1 MEVIISLLILGIVAG
16 ILAGLLG
23 VGGGLVIVPV
33 IVWIFGQ
40 NLDFPAHYLLHIAIG
55 TSLAT
60 IVVTAISSIIAH
72 QRHGAIHW
80 DIVRNIIPGLI
91 VGALLGAVI
100 ADALP
105 HRELKIFFAIF
116 VLLSAIKM
124 LLNIDPPAGHK
135 LPKLLGLNVAGTVIG
150 SISAIVGIGG
160 GTLTVP
166 FLTWCNVPIRN
177 AVATSSTCGLPIAL
191 AGAVGFIVT
200 GWGLEELPEWS
211 LGYVYLPAFIAI
223 VPTSMLFAPVG
234 AKLAHTIPI
243 KHLKRVFAILLC
255 VVGIQMLLS

>member
-40 NLDFPAHYLLHIAIG
+40 RADFPSDYLLHIAIG

-60 IVVTAISSIIAH
+60 IVITSISSIIAH
-72 QRHGAIHW
+72 HRRGAVRW
-80 DIVRNIIPGLI
+80 DIVWRITPGLI
-91 VGALLGAVI
+91 LGALLGALI

-105 HRELKIFFAIF
+105 HQELKMFFAVF
-116 VLLSAIKM
+116 VLLAALKM
-124 LLNIDPPAGHK
+124 LLNIDPPASHQ
-135 LPKLLGLNVAGTVIG
+135 LPKTLGLNSAGTVIG
-150 SISAIVGIGG
+150 TVSAIVGIGG

-177 AVATSSTCGLPIAL
+177 AVATSSSCGLPIAL
-191 AGAVGFIVT
+191 AGAAGFIIT
-200 GWGLEELPEWS
+200 GWGIETLPAWS

-234 AKLAHTIPI
+234 AKLAHTIPV
-243 KHLKRVFAILLC
+243 KRLKQVFAVLLC
-255 VVGIQMLLS
+255 VVGIKMLLE

>member
-1 MEVIISLLILGIVAG
+1 MEVIISLLILGVVAG

-40 NLDFPAHYLLHIAIG
+40 RADFPADYLLHIAIG

-60 IVVTAISSIIAH
+60 IVVTSISSVIAH
-72 QRHGAIHW
+72 HKKGAVRW
-80 DIVRNIIPGLI
+80 DIVQRIVPGLI
-91 VGALLGAVI
+91 IGALLGAVI

-105 HRELKIFFAIF
+105 HQELKMFFAGF
-116 VLLSAIKM
+116 VLLAALKM
-124 LLNIDPPAGHK
+124 LLNIDPPASHQ
-135 LPKLLGLNVAGTVIG
+135 LPKAFGLNIAGTVIG

-166 FLTWCNVPIRN
+166 FLAWCNVPMRN
-177 AVATSSTCGLPIAL
+177 AVATSSSCGLPIAL
-191 AGAVGFIVT
+191 AGAIGFIVT
-200 GWGLEELPEWS
+200 GWGTQGLPEWS

-234 AKLAHTIPI
+234 AKLAHSIPV
-243 KHLKRVFAILLC
+243 KRLKQVFAILLLI
-255 VVGIQMLLS
+255 VGTRMLLT

>member
-1 MEVIISLLILGIVAG
+1 MEVIISLLVLGVVAG
-16 ILAGLLG
+16 VLAGLLG

-33 IVWIFGQ
+33 VVWIFGQ
-40 NLDFPAHYLLHIAIG
+40 RPDFPADYLLHIAIG

-60 IVVTAISSIIAH
+60 IIVTSMSSIIAH
-72 QRHGAIHW
+72 HRRGAVRW
-80 DIVRNIIPGLI
+80 DIVSRIVPSLII
-91 VGALLGAVI
+91 GALLGAVI

-105 HRELKIFFAIF
+105 HQELKMFFAGF
-116 VLLSAIKM
+116 VLLAALKM
-124 LLNIDPPAGHK
+124 LFNIDPPSSHQ
-135 LPKLLGLNVAGTVIG
+135 LPKVFGLNLAGTVIG
-150 SISAIVGIGG
+150 SISGIVGIGG

-166 FLTWCNVPIRN
+166 FLTWCNIPMRN

-191 AGAVGFIVT
+191 AGAAGFVIT
-200 GWGLEELPEWS
+200 GWGLEGLPAWS

-243 KHLKRVFAILLC
+243 KRLKQVFAILLC
-255 VVGIQMLLS
+255 IVGTKMLLD